1 MKRATL
7 LYFVLCF
14 SLSAFAQLRIAV
26 GYNYMMAGGWD
37 RAIQTYNF
45 ARPELTNTQ
54 PLFINGVQLSADV
67 HRKTDK
73 RTQHGV
79 MISYRYFRS
88 GARNDNFKVALNS
101 HLINIGYMLSS
112 FTPVPNLPFFGDVSF
127 CVVVGGIFRRV
138 NGEPLQDDG
147 KRIWAPGIG
156 GELRPRFGYDLVIK
170 DKMTFSP
177 YIQTTYCPLYF
188 SPRSEAL
195 LNQTIG
201 LSGPKYTGILSLEIG
216 MCMTF

>member
-1 MKRATL
+1 MKQ
-7 LYFVLCF
+7 FVLIMA
-14 SLSAFAQLRIAV
+14 LSCQSMLALSQVRIAV
-26 GYNYMMAGGWD
+26 GYNYMMAGTWD

-54 PLFINGVQLSADV
+54 PLFIHGVQVSADV

-73 RTQHGV
+73 RTQHGI
-79 MISYRYFRS
+79 MISYRHFRS
-88 GARNDNFKVALNS
+88 GARNDNFKVALNA

-112 FTPVPNLPFFGDVSF
+112 FGPVPNQPFFGDVSF
-127 CVVVGGIFRRV
+127 CVVVGGIYRRV
-138 NGEPLQDDG
+138 NGEPLRDDG

-156 GELRPRFGYDLVIK
+156 GELRPRLGYDLIIK
-170 DKMTFSP
+170 EKLTFSP
-177 YIQTTYCPLYF
+177 YVQTTYCPFYF
-188 SPRSEAL
+188 SPRAEGL

-216 MCMTF
+216 MCIAL